1 MFKKKYVIRV
11 KQKRQ
16 SIMKKLQYIQ
26 PQTIVVRMQTIQMIA
41 GSNELPGSGDQ
52 ADLNPETMDTGNGGD
67 AASRRH
73 RNDWDDEE
81 DDW

>member
-1 MFKKKYVIRV
+1 
-11 KQKRQ
+11 
-16 SIMKKLQYIQ
+16 MKKLQYIQ
-26 PQTIVVRMQTIQMIA
+26 PQTIVVRMQTVHMIA
-41 GSNELPGSGDQ
+41 GSNENKITGDVNNTKLNPGSMVGD
-52 ADLNPETMDTGNGGD
+52 DGGD

>member
-1 MFKKKYVIRV
+1 
-11 KQKRQ
+11 
-16 SIMKKLQYIQ
+16 MKKLQYIQ
-26 PQTIVVRMQTIQMIA
+26 PQITVVRMQTVQMIA
-41 GSNELPGSGDQ
+41 GSNEIPGSGEQ
-52 ADLNPETMDTGNGGD
+52 ADLNPETMDEGTGGD

>member
-1 MFKKKYVIRV
+1 
-11 KQKRQ
+11 
-16 SIMKKLQYIQ
+16 MKKLQYIQ